1 IKMKRTVG
9 KKGTPLR
16 VRNYKLLSFKRVDP
30 LFRNDNKMYW
40 SFEHEMNGDESE
52 WLMMA
57 QN

>member
-1 IKMKRTVG
+1 M
-9 KKGTPLR
+9 R